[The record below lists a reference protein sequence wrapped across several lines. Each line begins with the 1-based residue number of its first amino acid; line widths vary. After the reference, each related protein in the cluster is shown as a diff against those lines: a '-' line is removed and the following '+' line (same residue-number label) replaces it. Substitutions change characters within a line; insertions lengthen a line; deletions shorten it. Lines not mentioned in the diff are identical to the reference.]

1 MRLEQGAQYFFVV
14 LMCQPETPQT
24 SCFVIILQRSSS
36 MEGKKLELA
45 KLAALHVVENLP
57 RGDALGVLAFADTAE
72 WAAPVHKT
80 ADRTSLMMRS
90 NQ

>member
-1 MRLEQGAQYFFVV
+1 
-14 LMCQPETPQT
+14 
-24 SCFVIILQRSSS
+24 
-36 MEGKKLELA
+36 MEGKKLELV